1 MLMEMRAS
9 NFRCMHIML
18 VYTVTFFRNDILL
31 GNTYILNIP
40 ILFVLGSKPVIG
52 KPWVLY

>member
-1 MLMEMRAS
+1 MEMRAS

-18 VYTVTFFRNDILL
+18 AYTVTFFRSDILL

-40 ILFVLGSKPVIG
+40 ILFVLSSEPVIG

>member
-1 MLMEMRAS
+1 
-9 NFRCMHIML
+9 MHIML